1 MTLPKITI
9 SALALAVSLAVAPDY
24 LSAQSARQD
33 QVILI
38 ADSVFLR
45 GSNLLTAV
53 GNVEAIYGDTTLTA
67 SKIIYDGQ
75 SDKISIEGPIKI
87 TDPAG
92 VEIIA
97 RFAELDADLQNGLV
111 ESARLVLNQQL
122 RIEADQLRRING
134 RESQLLNAS
143 ATSCQTCDD
152 GRPPLWQV
160 RARKVVHDQETQQLY
175 FDDAQF
181 RLMDIPVFYVPRL
194 RLPDPTIDRATG
206 FLIPSIRSRSR
217 LGTGIK
223 IPYFIAI
230 NDHRDLRLTPYI
242 APNTTTL
249 EWRYRQAFHKG
260 EIQFD
265 GAISKDSFSG
275 FDARAYVFGEGQFDL
290 QNDYKLSFN
299 LQRVSDSAYLADYNY
314 SGLDRLTSDL
324 RVSRVKRDENTQVAL
339 TNFYTVRTGE
349 DNQVIPSWVFSAR
362 KQKRFNPNFLGGEAL
377 WVLEA
382 HSHYRLSDV
391 DTDANGD
398 DIVDGRDVSRVN
410 AGITWRRDWL
420 TAQGLVIGTEM
431 DVDLDAIYT
440 YQDATISD
448 QNYVEITPT
457 AAVNLRYPM
466 ISRSQGDV
474 SYILEPIAQLGWSG
488 GTLRAGATDVIGNDE
503 STRVEFDEGNLL
515 ALSRFPSDDRRERGS
530 VGAWGLNWSR
540 FAPDWN
546 MHLTLGQ
553 VVREDSHDD
562 FSATSGLMGNVSDF
576 LVASKFQNASGLE
589 FSARALVSGID
600 GLSKAEARGGWYN
613 QRLGLNASYIWLDA
627 DPDENRDSD
636 LSEWNLDGSYR
647 ISRHWTGL
655 AKWRYDVASG
665 ATAEAALGFEYQ
677 NECIRSKFEV
687 SRRFTSSVTVQPATD
702 VSFTVEILGFTT
714 RTSDK
719 SYARTCEH
727 SAG

>member
-1 MTLPKITI
+1 MILPKITI
-9 SALALAVSLAVAPDY
+9 SGLALAVSLAVSPVQV
-24 LSAQSARQD
+24 SAQSARQD

-45 GSNLLTAV
+45 GSTLLTAV

-111 ESARLVLNQQL
+111 ESARLVLDQQL
-122 RIEADQLRRING
+122 RIEADQLRRIDG

-143 ATSCQTCDD
+143 ATSCKTCED
-152 GRPPLWQV
+152 GEAPLWQI
-160 RARKVVHDQETQQLY
+160 RARKVVHDQDTRQLL
-175 FDDAQF
+175 FENAQF
-181 RLMDIPVFYVPRL
+181 RLMDVPVFYVPRL
-194 RLPDPTIDRATG
+194 RLPDPTVERASG

-217 LGTGIK
+217 LGTGVK
-223 IPYFIAI
+223 IPYFIALG
-230 NDHRDLRLTPYI
+230 DHRDLTLTPFI
-242 APNTTTL
+242 AANTTTL
-249 EWRYRQAFHKG
+249 EWQYRQAFRKG
-260 EIQFD
+260 DIIFN
-265 GAISKDSFSG
+265 GAVSQDSFSTFG
-275 FDARAYVFGEGQFDL
+275 SRAYVFGEGQFDL
-290 QNDYKLSFN
+290 HNDYKLSFN
-299 LQRVSDSAYLADYNY
+299 LQQVSDSAYLADYNY

-324 RVSRVKRDENTQVAL
+324 RVSRVKRDENTQIAL
-339 TNFYTVRTGE
+339 TNFDTVRTGE

-362 KQKRFNPNFLGGEAL
+362 KQKRFAPAALGGEAF
-377 WVLEA
+377 WELEA

-410 AGITWRRDWL
+410 AALNWRRDWL
-420 TAQGLVIGTEM
+420 AGPGLVIGAEM
-431 DVDLDAIYT
+431 GADLDAIYT
-440 YQDATISD
+440 EQDATISD
-448 QNYVEITPT
+448 QNYVEVTPS
-457 AAVNLRYPM
+457 AAVNLGYPM
-466 ISRSQGDV
+466 ISRAPGDV
-474 SYILEPIAQLGWSG
+474 TYVLEPVAQLGWSG

-515 ALSRFPSDDRRERGS
+515 SLSRFPSDDRRERG
-530 VGAWGLNWSR
+530 VMGAWGLNWSR
-540 FAPDWN
+540 FAPDWS

-553 VVREDSHDD
+553 VVRADSHDD
-562 FSATSGLMGNVSDF
+562 FSATSGLQGRVSDY
-576 LVASKFQNASGLE
+576 LLASRFQNASGLE
-589 FSARALVSGID
+589 FSARALVNGIN

-627 DPDENRDSD
+627 DPDENRAAD

-655 AKWRYDVASG
+655 ANWRYDVASG
-665 ATAEAALGFEYQ
+665 ATAEAAIGFEYQ

-687 SRRFTSSVTVQPATD
+687 SRRFTSSLTVQPATD